1 MILIQIVLILM
12 FVYIM
17 VRFISDPSGTQIKA
31 WKKILG
37 ILFFFGAIF
46 SVLFPGVLN
55 KLANLFGVG
64 RGADL
69 LLYLLTLAFILVVSN
84 AYIHSKQDQKR
95 LVILARKVALL
106 DAEFRQQKVS
116 HPDS

>member
-12 FVYIM
+12 FVIIT

-46 SVLFPGVLN
+46 AVLFPDILN
-55 KLANLFGVG
+55 KFANLFGVG

-69 LLYLLTLAFILVVSN
+69 LLYLLTLAFIFVVSN

-95 LVILARKVALL
+95 LVILARKIALL
-106 DAEFRQQKVS
+106 DAELRQRKGS
-116 HPDS
+116 HSD